1 VTSPSASSVM
11 VIDAAK
17 LLEDADV
24 DEDDVFKALV
34 L

>member
-1 VTSPSASSVM
+1 M

-17 LLEDADV
+17 LREDADV
-24 DEDDVFKALV
+24 DEDDVFKVSV

>member
-1 VTSPSASSVM
+1 M

-17 LLEDADV
+17 LREDADV